1 MALIKD
7 RFISQKEIS
16 NLMFNMGEKISTH
29 DLSTWLKSKTDD
41 KWVVV
46 PKAFCDLTIDFF
58 ERLTSKYPVSGR
70 EELLENFKNIKE
82 YL

>member
-1 MALIKD
+1 MAIKD

-16 NLMFNMGEKISTH
+16 NLMFNMEEKISTY
-29 DLSTWLKSKTDD
+29 DLSMWVKSKTDD

-46 PKAFCDLTIDFF
+46 PKVFCDLTIDFF
-58 ERLTSKYPVSGR
+58 ERLTSKLPVSGS
-70 EELLENFKNIKE
+70 EELLENFKNIKK

>member
-1 MALIKD
+1 MAIKD

-16 NLMFNMGEKISTH
+16 NLMFNMEEKISTY
-29 DLSTWLKSKTDD
+29 DLSMWVKSKTDD

-58 ERLTSKYPVSGR
+58 ERLTSKYPVSGS
-70 EELLENFKNIKE
+70 EELLENFKNIKK